1 LLNTGFVDS
10 AALSSQTLMEIYN
23 NGGGYDWQGKAPET
37 NPLVSRV
44 MGSSGLMDAAGL
56 KLVDGRDFTTLEEDG
71 ESSYII
77 INQSLAEMMKE
88 EGRVGGYLL
97 RGDDK
102 MEIIGIVKDFV
113 FNDVY
118 KEKPEPLVFYA
129 YLPQAE
135 HLFVRLKHGVNPLE
149 AIVHIRKTLQTFS
162 PSEPFDPTYMDD
174 RFNALFSEERLEGK
188 LSALFAG
195 LAIFISCL
203 GLFGLSAFSAEQR
216 TKEIGIRKVLGASIG
231 DILVQLGK
239 SYMYLILIAFVI
251 GLPVAWYITSNYLK
265 EYAYR
270 INLGWE
276 IFAAVAVLVT
286 LIALLTVS
294 FQSLRAAMAN
304 PVKSIKAE

>member
-1 LLNTGFVDS
+1 
-10 AALSSQTLMEIYN
+10 
-23 NGGGYDWQGKAPET
+23 
-37 NPLVSRV
+37 
-44 MGSSGLMDAAGL
+44 
-56 KLVDGRDFTTLEEDG
+56 
-71 ESSYII
+71 
-77 INQSLAEMMKE
+77 
-88 EGRVGGYLL
+88 
-97 RGDDK
+97 

-118 KEKPEPLVFYA
+118 KEKPEPLLFYA
-129 YLPQAE
+129 YSPRAE
-135 HLFVRLKHGVNPLE
+135 HLFVRLKQGVNPLE

-174 RFNALFSEERLEGK
+174 RFNALFSGERLEGK

-216 TKEIGIRKVLGASIG
+216 TKELGIRKVLGASIG

-251 GLPVAWYITSNYLK
+251 GLPVAWYVTSNYLK

-304 PVKSIKAE
+304 PVKSIKTE